1 MGIIAT
7 ENQEVRTHKGLHLYH
22 GDISNCSMRVRMA
35 LEEKGLPWISH
46 HLDLKKNETRTPAYF
61 AVNPMGLVPALV
73 HDGVL
78 IIESD
83 DILEYID
90 NTFEQPALKPT
101 DQIGKDEVHGW
112 LKLATSIHIKAVKTT
127 IYTNKMRG
135 VFKHSGVDTDE
146 YAKLQKDP
154 ELLAFHRI
162 SSSAE
167 GFSAAQID
175 TARAVLDDCWTKAE
189 AALSQHRWLVGDTFS
204 LADITWVPLHFT
216 LVGANYSFKPY
227 PHVRAWADAVRERA
241 SFQQG
246 VLKWC
251 AKF

>member
-7 ENQEVRTHKGLHLYH
+7 EKHEVKAFKGLHLYH

-35 LEEKGLPWISH
+35 LEEKQLPWVSH

-61 AVNPMGLVPALV
+61 AINPYGLVPALV

-78 IIESD
+78 MIESD
-83 DILEYID
+83 DIIEYLD
-90 NTFEQPALKPT
+90 DTFAQHPLRPA
-101 DQIGKDEVHGW
+101 DQAGRDEVHRL
-112 LKLATSIHIKAVKTT
+112 LKLATGIHIKAVKVT

-135 VFKHSGVDTDE
+135 VFKHSSQDSEE
-146 YAKLQKDP
+146 YARLQKDP
-154 ELLAFHRI
+154 TLIEFHRK
-162 SSSAE
+162 SGSAE
-167 GFSAAQID
+167 GFSPQEVENAASIL
-175 TARAVLDDCWTKAE
+175 RDCFGQLEK
-189 AALSQHRWLVGDTFS
+189 ALSQHRWLVGDTFS

-216 LVGANYSFKPY
+216 LTGANFSFEPY
-227 PHVRAWADAVRERA
+227 PRVRAWAEALRERP
-241 SFQQG
+241 SFQSG

>member
-1 MGIIAT
+1 MGKIAT
-7 ENQEVRTHKGLHLYH
+7 ENQQVLSHKGLHLYH

-35 LEEKGLPWISH
+35 LEEKGLPWVSH

-90 NTFEQPALKPT
+90 KTFAQPALQPA
-101 DQIGKDEVHGW
+101 DQIGRDEVHAW

-135 VFKHSGVDTDE
+135 VFKHSGVDADE

-162 SSSAE
+162 SGSAD
-167 GFSAAQID
+167 GFTPAQVD
-175 TARAVLDDCWTKAE
+175 TALKILDECWSRAET
-189 AALSQHRWLVGDTFS
+189 ALSQHRWLVGDSFS

-216 LVGANYSFKPY
+216 LIGANYSFEPY
-227 PHVRAWADAVRERA
+227 PHVRAWAEAVRDRP